1 MLDFME
7 NLEENFKLRPK
18 CLLWNAE
25 ELEKKYL
32 NSSYFSFL
40 VVCSAGTE
48 AKRDNGGSFVCR
60 GCEKGFYKETEGV
73 ELCTQ
78 CNENFTTANTGAM
91 RSSDCDIR
99 KKNLF
104 VSHLVVFIRFLFQI
118 KGLFKRNVFCPYLL
132 FLVLDCT

>member
-1 MLDFME
+1 M
-7 NLEENFKLRPK
+7 
-18 CLLWNAE
+18 
-25 ELEKKYL
+25 
-32 NSSYFSFL
+32 
-40 VVCSAGTE
+40 VCSAGNE
-48 AKRDNGGSFVCR
+48 AKRDNGVPFVCR

-73 ELCTQ
+73 ELCIQ

-91 RSSDCDIR
+91 TSSDCDIR